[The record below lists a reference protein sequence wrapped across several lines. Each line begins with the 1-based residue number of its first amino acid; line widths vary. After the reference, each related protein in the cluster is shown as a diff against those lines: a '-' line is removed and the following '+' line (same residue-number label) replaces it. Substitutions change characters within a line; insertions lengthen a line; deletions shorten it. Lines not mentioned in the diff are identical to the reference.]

1 MNHTCL
7 SITDYLLKASILLLA
22 SLQLTG
28 CSTELKP
35 TTVSVNDAIRHY
47 YPVIT
52 GKILSLDYEI
62 TNTGEEPL
70 VISEIQ
76 STCGCISTMEDRVV
90 VPKGKTTT
98 LKFLYDS
105 SKNIGYVAHEILLY
119 GNFDTTS
126 VYRLYFDINV
136 VPHPDYTKDY
146 EELYEEALAKQ
157 IVHGEKEENRK
168 NRKNYYIDRITKD
181 R

>member
-1 MNHTCL
+1 MNHLFL
-7 SITDYLLKASILLLA
+7 SITTCLLKAGVLFLYC
-22 SLQLTG
+22 LQLAG

-35 TTVSVNDAIRHY
+35 TTVSVDDAVRHY
-47 YPVIT
+47 YPVMA
-52 GKILSLDYEI
+52 GKTLSLDYEI
-62 TNTGEEPL
+62 TNTGEDPL

-76 STCGCISTMEDRVV
+76 STCGCISTAKDRVV
-90 VPKGKTTT
+90 VPEGQSTT
-98 LKFLYDS
+98 LRFLYDS
-105 SKNIGYVAHEILLY
+105 SKNIGYVAHEIMLY
-119 GNFDTTS
+119 GNFDSTS
-126 VYRLYFDINV
+126 VYRLYFDVNV

-168 NRKNYYIDRITKD
+168 NRKNYYIDRESKD